1 MNKTNTTKQVHN
13 FPLFAFSFVLLLI
26 FTSVANADFTKEGD
40 IVKDS
45 VTKLEWQD
53 DAVGDEMQWQE
64 AIEYCESLE
73 LGGYDDWRLP
83 NINELKT
90 IIDRSRYNPAIVLV
104 FENTSSY
111 DYWSSTTYEDGHD
124 VAWNVNFYVGYVYGS
139 SKDDDRY
146 VRCVRAGQ

>member
-13 FPLFAFSFVLLLI
+13 FPLFAFSFVLLLM

-53 DAVGDEMQWQE
+53 DNITDTMEWQE

-90 IIDRSRYNPAIVLV
+90 IIDRSRYNPAIISA
-104 FENTSSY
+104 FEHTSSGN
-111 DYWSSTTYEDGHD
+111 YWSSTTYEDYHD
-124 VAWNVNFYVGYVYGS
+124 FAWNVYFYSGRVYNGS
-139 SKDDDRY
+139 KGNDIY
-146 VRCVRAGQ
+146 VRCVRDGQ

>member
-13 FPLFAFSFVLLLI
+13 FPLFAFSFVLLLM
-26 FTSVANADFTKEGD
+26 FTSVANADFTKDGD

-53 DAVGDEMQWQE
+53 DNITDTMEWQE

-73 LGGYDDWRLP
+73 LGGYSDWRLP

-90 IIDRSRYNPAIVLV
+90 IIDRSRYNPAIISA
-104 FENTSSY
+104 FEHTISNY
-111 DYWSSTTYEDGHD
+111 YWSSTANEGGHEY
-124 VAWNVNFYVGYVYGS
+124 AWVVSFYYGYVY
-139 SKDDDRY
+139 DDYKGNDAY
-146 VRCVRAGQ
+146 VRCVRDGN